1 MSSNPWI
8 NHIKKV
14 QRANPKLSFGEA
26 MHKAK
31 KSYQQQGGVVTRSGL
46 NTQRK
51 IASSKKS
58 PSSRKSASRKSRSC
72 SRLHRKPYSL
82 FGKSR
87 VVPPYRAKNCKTS
100 GTQVGWS
107 RKKPRTEQEFMP
119 HQTSSGRWTWKQQA

>member
-1 MSSNPWI
+1 MSPNPWI

-14 QRANPKLSFGEA
+14 QRANPRLSFGEA

-31 KSYQQQGGVVTRSGL
+31 ETYRQSGGVVTRSGL

-51 IASSKKS
+51 SASPK
-58 PSSRKSASRKSRSC
+58 SRKSASSRKSRPC

-87 VVPPYRAKNCKTS
+87 VVPPYSARNCKTS

-107 RKKPRTEQEFMP
+107 RKKPRTEKEFTP
-119 HQTSSGRWTWKQQA
+119 HRSLSGRWTWKQQK